1 MPKKRSYD
9 KLQVYEALHGRIQ
22 LCIVDPQNPHKDV
35 ATIFGKQ
42 PRELKHAK
50 LLCEAWNAVVS
61 VAERLNADP
70 LQVAEKL
77 QRGKISELV

>member
-9 KLQVYEALHGRIQ
+9 ELHGRIQ
-22 LCIVDPQNPHKDV
+22 LCIVDSKNPNKDV

-42 PRELKHAK
+42 PEELRKAK
-50 LLCEAWNAVVS
+50 LLCESWNAVMS

-70 LQVAEKL
+70 LQVAKKL